1 MKFCTQCDNMYYLG
15 ISESNA
21 NDLQYYCRNCKH
33 VDETISTDG
42 GCILDTQFK
51 QSEQQVNHIVNQYTK
66 FDPTLPRV
74 YNIRCPN
81 NECSSNTEDN
91 QNNPE
96 VVYIRYND
104 DELKYLYICTTC
116 DATWKTNNK

>member
-1 MKFCTQCDNMYYLG
+1 MKFCAQCDNMYYLG
-15 ISESNA
+15 LSEANA
-21 NDLQYYCRNCKH
+21 NRLQYYCRNCKH
-33 VDETISTDG
+33 VDDTTSTDG

-51 QSEQQVNHIVNQYTK
+51 QSEQQVMHIVNKYTK

-81 NECSSNTEDN
+81 AECASNTAEE
-91 QNNPE
+91 QKNPE

-104 DELKYLYICTTC
+104 NDLKYLYICTTC